1 MSKMGK
7 KSDKMKELE
16 RTLEMLREEL
26 LSIRPKTTP
35 FRRPFTF
42 TKENGNGLY
51 QTVTETMEVT
61 LSLFW
66 VSDEIEARCE
76 KVGDKIRK
84 TKEAIKSLAREEEA
98 EKTRGYKAMLR
109 PRYV

>member
-35 FRRPFTF
+35 FEDPLRSPKKTGTVYTRRSPRRWKSHSVFL
-42 TKENGNGLY
+42 GL
-51 QTVTETMEVT
+51 
-61 LSLFW
+61 
-66 VSDEIEARCE
+66 
-76 KVGDKIRK
+76 G
-84 TKEAIKSLAREEEA
+84 
-98 EKTRGYKAMLR
+98 
-109 PRYV
+109 